1 MKQKKLNNLKIKVDG
16 KQLSSKEI
24 EKKQDFHKIMKMI
37 NKQKNW
43 KNPWFFGAVGISILA
58 LLFSI
63 T

>member
-1 MKQKKLNNLKIKVDG
+1 MKQKKLNNLKIVVDR

-24 EKKQDFHKIMKMI
+24 EKKQDFRKIMKMI